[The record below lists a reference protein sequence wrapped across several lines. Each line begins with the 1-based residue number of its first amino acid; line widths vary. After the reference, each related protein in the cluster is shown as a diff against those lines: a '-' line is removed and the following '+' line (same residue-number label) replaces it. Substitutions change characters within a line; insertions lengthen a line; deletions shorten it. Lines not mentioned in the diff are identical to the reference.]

1 MHNEN
6 QTHSIFLHASLS
18 LLFFARKV
26 STTVMTSV
34 FDGVKKETFWQIADE
49 LISNQIMICLIAS
62 IYMPMG
68 YRRIEVG
75 NTNPF
80 FSRIHRVLCNCIL
93 HSHTIHLCTNGF
105 SSVQLYDFRL
115 IFNWIFVLKFRTIFL
130 FALSIFSS
138 LSSLW
143 FVTISNFQQ
152 KKIHILSFVWGSSKN
167 NNSNRIFHG
176 KLSHRL

>member
-6 QTHSIFLHASLS
+6 QTHSIFLHVSLS

-68 YRRIEVG
+68 YRRIEVR

-80 FSRIHRVLCNCIL
+80 FSRIHRVLWQL
-93 HSHTIHLCTNGF
+93 H
-105 SSVQLYDFRL
+105 
-115 IFNWIFVLKFRTIFL
+115 
-130 FALSIFSS
+130 FAFAY
-138 LSSLW
+138 
-143 FVTISNFQQ
+143 
-152 KKIHILSFVWGSSKN
+152 
-167 NNSNRIFHG
+167 NSPMH
-176 KLSHRL
+176 